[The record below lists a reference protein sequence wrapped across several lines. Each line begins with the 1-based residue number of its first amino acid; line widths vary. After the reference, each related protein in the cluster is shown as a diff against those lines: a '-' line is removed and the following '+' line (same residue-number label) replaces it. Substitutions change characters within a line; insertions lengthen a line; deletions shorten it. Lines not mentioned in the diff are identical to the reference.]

1 MPPTKTAIT
10 NAKYKKVL
18 KLTSNVPICH
28 NVKVD
33 SIDSIQSVMQR
44 IREISQ
50 LTQEVE
56 KGSSENLKQLVDK
69 PEFAKELDI
78 ALGINSPNRNLNPN
92 NTQTTELTKKIEPIR
107 DTEFSE
113 IPKLKHRKPHTINE
127 IIQAEAKA
135 KGLDPDLVKAVV
147 KAESN
152 FNPRA
157 ESPKGAMGLMQ
168 LMPDTAEELGVENP
182 FDPVQNIKGGTK
194 YLKELLDTFKN
205 KDLAVAAYNAG
216 PGAVRK
222 YKGIPP
228 YSETKGYVKK
238 VNAYLNEYR

>member
-1 MPPTKTAIT
+1 M
-10 NAKYKKVL
+10 
-18 KLTSNVPICH
+18 KL
-28 NVKVD
+28 D

-44 IREISQ
+44 IQEISR
-50 LTQEVE
+50 LTQDIE
-56 KGSSENLKQLVDK
+56 KGSSENLSQFSQK

-78 ALGINSPNRNLNPN
+78 ALGITSPN
-92 NTQTTELTKKIEPIR
+92 EKIESIHHSTIPQKVEPIR
-107 DTEFSE
+107 D
-113 IPKLKHRKPHTINE
+113 NE
-127 IIQAEAKA
+127 IAEINKVKSHKPRTITDIIHTEAKA
-135 KGLDPDLVKAVV
+135 KGLDPDLVKAVI

-152 FNPRA
+152 FNPKA

-168 LMPDTAEELGVENP
+168 LMPDTAEELGVKNP
-182 FDPVQNIKGGTK
+182 FDPTQNIKGGTK
-194 YLKELLDTFKN
+194 YLKELLDTFKD

-238 VNAYLNEYR
+238 VNSYLNEYR

>member
-1 MPPTKTAIT
+1 
-10 NAKYKKVL
+10 
-18 KLTSNVPICH
+18 
-28 NVKVD
+28 
-33 SIDSIQSVMQR
+33 MQR

-50 LTQEVE
+50 LSQEIE
-56 KGSSENLKQLVDK
+56 KGSSENLKQIVDK
-69 PEFAKELDI
+69 PEFAKELDLAIGNMDSTKQPKPTILTPKEVTLKVDSLRDIEI
-78 ALGINSPNRNLNPN
+78 AESAKN
-92 NTQTTELTKKIEPIR
+92 
-107 DTEFSE
+107 
-113 IPKLKHRKPHTINE
+113 KHKPRTINE
-127 IIQAEAKA
+127 IIESESKA

-168 LMPDTAEELGVENP
+168 LMPGTAEDLGVENP
-182 FDPVQNIKGGTK
+182 FDPTQNIKGGTK
-194 YLKELLDTFKN
+194 YLKELLDTFKD

-238 VNAYLNEYR
+238 VNTYLNEYR

>member
-1 MPPTKTAIT
+1 
-10 NAKYKKVL
+10 
-18 KLTSNVPICH
+18 
-28 NVKVD
+28 VKID

-50 LTQEVE
+50 FTQEIE
-56 KGSSENLKQLVDK
+56 KGSSENLKQIADK
-69 PEFAKELDI
+69 PEFAKELDV
-78 ALGINSPNRNLNPN
+78 ALGNIE
-92 NTQTTELTKKIEPIR
+92 TQ
-107 DTEFSE
+107 
-113 IPKLKHRKPHTINE
+113 KPHSPSILTPKEVTLKVDSLRDSDLAESTKSKPQKTRTIQD
-127 IIQAEAKA
+127 IIESESKA

-238 VNAYLNEYR
+238 VNSYLNEYR

>member
-1 MPPTKTAIT
+1 
-10 NAKYKKVL
+10 
-18 KLTSNVPICH
+18 
-28 NVKVD
+28 
-33 SIDSIQSVMQR
+33 MQR

-50 LTQEVE
+50 LSQEIE
-56 KGSSENLKQLVDK
+56 KGTSENLKQVVDK

-78 ALGINSPNRNLNPN
+78 AIGNMDSTKQPN
-92 NTQTTELTKKIEPIR
+92 TILTPKEVTLKVDSLHDIEIA
-107 DTEFSE
+107 ESA
-113 IPKLKHRKPHTINE
+113 KNKHKPRTINE
-127 IIQAEAKA
+127 IIESESKA

-168 LMPDTAEELGVENP
+168 LMPGTAEDLGVENP
-182 FDPVQNIKGGTK
+182 FDPAQNIKGGTK
-194 YLKELLDTFKN
+194 YLKELLDTFKD

-238 VNAYLNEYR
+238 VNTYLNEYR

>member
-1 MPPTKTAIT
+1 
-10 NAKYKKVL
+10 
-18 KLTSNVPICH
+18 
-28 NVKVD
+28 
-33 SIDSIQSVMQR
+33 MQR

-50 LTQEVE
+50 LSQEIE
-56 KGSSENLKQLVDK
+56 KGSSENLKQIVNK
-69 PEFAKELDI
+69 PEFAKELDLAIGNMDSTKQPKSTILTPKEVTLKVDSLRDIEI
-78 ALGINSPNRNLNPN
+78 AESAKN
-92 NTQTTELTKKIEPIR
+92 
-107 DTEFSE
+107 
-113 IPKLKHRKPHTINE
+113 KHKPRTINE
-127 IIQAEAKA
+127 IIESESKA

-168 LMPDTAEELGVENP
+168 LMPGTAEDLGVENP
-182 FDPVQNIKGGTK
+182 FDPTQNIKGGTK
-194 YLKELLDTFKN
+194 YLKELLDTFKD

-238 VNAYLNEYR
+238 VNTYLNEYR

>member
-1 MPPTKTAIT
+1 
-10 NAKYKKVL
+10 
-18 KLTSNVPICH
+18 
-28 NVKVD
+28 
-33 SIDSIQSVMQR
+33 MQR

-50 LTQEVE
+50 LSQEIE
-56 KGSSENLKQLVDK
+56 NGSSEHLKQIVDK
-69 PEFAKELDI
+69 PEFAKELDLAFGNI
-78 ALGINSPNRNLNPN
+78 DQQKQVNPMN
-92 NTQTTELTKKIEPIR
+92 AIHKVDTIR
-107 DTEFSE
+107 DLDIAESTKS
-113 IPKLKHRKPHTINE
+113 KPHKSRTIND
-127 IIQAEAKA
+127 IIESESKA
-135 KGLDPDLVKAVV
+135 KGLDPDLVRAVV

-168 LMPDTAEELGVENP
+168 LMPGTAEELGVENP
-182 FDPVQNIKGGTK
+182 FDPTQNIKGGTK

-222 YKGIPP
+222 HKGIPP

-238 VNAYLNEYR
+238 VNSYLNEYR

>member
-1 MPPTKTAIT
+1 
-10 NAKYKKVL
+10 
-18 KLTSNVPICH
+18 
-28 NVKVD
+28 
-33 SIDSIQSVMQR
+33 MQR

-50 LTQEVE
+50 LSQEIE
-56 KGSSENLKQLVDK
+56 KGSSENLKQVVDK
-69 PEFAKELDI
+69 PEFAKELDLAIGNMDSIKQPKPTILTPKEVTLKVDSLRDIEI
-78 ALGINSPNRNLNPN
+78 AESAKN
-92 NTQTTELTKKIEPIR
+92 
-107 DTEFSE
+107 
-113 IPKLKHRKPHTINE
+113 KHKPRTINE
-127 IIQAEAKA
+127 IIESESKA

-168 LMPDTAEELGVENP
+168 LMPGTAEDLGVENP
-182 FDPVQNIKGGTK
+182 FDPTQNIKGGTK
-194 YLKELLDTFKN
+194 YLKELLDTFKD

-238 VNAYLNEYR
+238 VNTYLNEYR

>member
-1 MPPTKTAIT
+1 
-10 NAKYKKVL
+10 
-18 KLTSNVPICH
+18 
-28 NVKVD
+28 
-33 SIDSIQSVMQR
+33 MQR
-44 IREISQ
+44 IQEISR
-50 LTQEVE
+50 LSQEIE
-56 KGSSENLKQLVDK
+56 RGASDNFKQVTEK
-69 PEFAKELDI
+69 PEFARELDL
-78 ALGINSPNRNLNPN
+78 ALRNDDLTNKSMQQNFNPPALTNKTEPMRDLDLAESVKINNHKTR
-92 NTQTTELTKKIEPIR
+92 TITDII
-107 DTEFSE
+107 
-113 IPKLKHRKPHTINE
+113 HT
-127 IIQAEAKA
+127 EAKA

-168 LMPDTAEELGVENP
+168 LMPGTAEELGVENP

-194 YLKELLDTFKN
+194 YLKELLDTFKD

-228 YSETKGYVKK
+228 YSETKSYVKK
-238 VNAYLNEYR
+238 VNSYLNAYR

>member
-1 MPPTKTAIT
+1 M
-10 NAKYKKVL
+10 
-18 KLTSNVPICH
+18 KL
-28 NVKVD
+28 D
-33 SIDSIQSVMQR
+33 SIDSVQSVMQR

-50 LTQEVE
+50 FTQEIE
-56 KGSSENLKQLVDK
+56 KGSSESFKQIADK
-69 PEFAKELDI
+69 PEFAKELDLT
-78 ALGINSPNRNLNPN
+78 LGNIESNKQIHPTILPPK
-92 NTQTTELTKKIEPIR
+92 ELTLKVDPVR
-107 DTEFSE
+107 DPE
-113 IPKLKHRKPHTINE
+113 IAESIKAKQNKPRTIDE
-127 IIQAEAKA
+127 IIEFESKA
-135 KGLDPDLVKAVV
+135 KGLDPDLVRAVV

-182 FDPVQNIKGGTK
+182 FDPRQNIKGGTK

-205 KDLAVAAYNAG
+205 KDLAVPTYNAG
-216 PGAVRK
+216 PGTVRK

-238 VNAYLNEYR
+238 VNNYLNEYR